1 MNSFMASLK
10 QRRWFNPSLPQMLQI
25 AVFLLYFEAF
35 FGLLDVFDR
44 IGGGYWII
52 TKAVVVAI
60 VPLGVLGGLGVSE
73 ERKRGW
79 ILAVAAAFGPFVWRL
94 LVVTQARINLPSF
107 VQYGAGTMVK
117 DVLIGGSL
125 LSFVF
130 EAALLVLL
138 LHPKS
143 REHVKIWF
151 R

>member
-25 AVFLLYFEAF
+25 AVFLLYFQAF
-35 FGLLDVFDR
+35 FGLIDALDRV
-44 IGGGYWII
+44 GSGLWLI
-52 TKAVVVAI
+52 TQAVLVAI
-60 VPLGVLGGLGVSE
+60 VPLGVMGGLGVSE
-73 ERKRGW
+73 ERKRGY
-79 ILAVAAAFGPFVWRL
+79 LFAVAAAAGPFVWRL
-94 LVVTQARINLPSF
+94 LF
-107 VQYGAGTMVK
+107 VLQVRTTFPIDYGVGSMIK
-117 DVLIGGSL
+117 DVVLGDSI
-125 LSFVF
+125 LSFAF